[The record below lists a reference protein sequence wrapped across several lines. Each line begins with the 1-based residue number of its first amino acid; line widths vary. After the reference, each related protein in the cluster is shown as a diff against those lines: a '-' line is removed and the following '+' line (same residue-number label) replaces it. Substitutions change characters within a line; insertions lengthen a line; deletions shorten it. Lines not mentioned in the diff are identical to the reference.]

1 MFQCY
6 DFGAIILS
14 GERMSQPISSAGS
27 IPNAESNLMP
37 EPIAQLLPSPAQR
50 AKMRRMRNIKD
61 KLSGYGIMTAG
72 IAVVGSLALIFVYL
86 FSEVTPLL
94 RGATVDVTN
103 SYSLPVNEA
112 VVGSPVAFIN
122 LERYEE
128 IGTAYHKNGTVQF
141 FNADNGTSLSVEK
154 VPHADGVEST
164 ALAASEA
171 THGLLAYGYSNG
183 EVSVVKAQYNL
194 SYPNDKRVV
203 SPELS
208 FPLGEKPL
216 VLDANKS
223 SLSVLAIQETSNGTV
238 LSAATSD
245 NRLVLGVVSSKTNA
259 ITEETTTS
267 TDVFNL
273 PSLPADEHVTHLQID
288 DTGRY
293 LVVASD
299 KSQLY
304 LYNITK
310 PQEAERYEPVSV
322 EGGKITAMQFLVS
335 TGSLA
340 IGTDQGQVSQWLLVR
355 DKNNK
360 YHVTHVRD
368 FKPLSGAITHI
379 ATEFSR
385 RGFWAADDKSNIGIY
400 FGTSARTLL
409 IKSMGAVITQIGLS
423 PINGKALM
431 LDQSQKINVATVWN
445 QHPEV
450 SFSMLWE
457 KVWYEGREAPDYIWQ
472 ASSASDSFEAKM
484 SFVPLA
490 LGTLKAAFFAILF
503 AIPIGVMGAIYTA
516 YFMTPKLRGIV
527 KPTIEIMAALPSVI
541 LGFLAGL
548 WLAPFLENNL
558 PAIFSILIFVP
569 IVMLVTGFIW
579 SQLPLA
585 IRSCAPAGW
594 EAAVLIIPVII
605 TVWVCVA
612 LSPHVEIWCFNGSMR
627 QWFTDNGIKYEQR
640 NALVVG
646 LVMGFAVIPSIFSIA
661 EDAVFSVPRHLTQG
675 SLALGATPWQTMVG
689 VVLPTASP
697 GIFSAV
703 MMGFGRAVGE
713 TMIVLMATGNS
724 PVVNF
729 NIFEGMRTLSA
740 NIAVEMPETA
750 VGSTHFRVL
759 FLAALLLLAL
769 TFIVNTVAELVRQ
782 SLRKRYSNL

>member
-1 MFQCY
+1 
-6 DFGAIILS
+6 
-14 GERMSQPISSAGS
+14 MSQSVSTP
-27 IPNAESNLMP
+27 EHLVDLMP
-37 EPIAQLLPSPAQR
+37 SAEQR
-50 AKMRRMRNIKD
+50 AKLRSWRNLKD
-61 KLSGYGIMTAG
+61 KINAYGIMTAG
-72 IAVVGSLALIFVYL
+72 IAVVGSLILIFVYL

-94 RGATVDVTN
+94 RGASVDVTN
-103 SYSLPVNEA
+103 TYSLPTDDAKPAGSERSSV
-112 VVGSPVAFIN
+112 SPVVFVG

-128 IGTAYHKNGTVQF
+128 IGSAYRMDGSVDF
-141 FNADNGTSLSVEK
+141 FNAQ
-154 VPHADGVEST
+154 DGKSISHQKIRKANDASYATMASSES
-164 ALAASEA
+164 S
-171 THGLLAYGYSNG
+171 HGLVAYGYSNG
-183 EVSVVKAQYNL
+183 EVSVVKAEFNL
-194 SYPNDKRVV
+194 SYPQDKRVV
-203 SPELS
+203 TPNLA
-208 FPLGEKPL
+208 FPIGEEPFL
-216 VLDANKS
+216 LDPNKS
-223 SLSVLAIQETSNGTV
+223 SFAVLAIQQTSIGTV
-238 LSAATSD
+238 LSASTLD
-245 NRLVLGVVSSKTNA
+245 GRIVLGVVSSEVNP
-259 ITEETTTS
+259 ITEEETLSKAFYT
-267 TDVFNL
+267 L
-273 PSLPADEHVTHLQID
+273 PSLPAGERVTHLQID
-288 DTGRY
+288 DNGRY
-293 LVVASD
+293 LVVAND

-304 LYNITK
+304 LYNITDPK
-310 PQEAERYEPVSV
+310 APERTEPVEV
-322 EGGKITAMQFLVS
+322 KGGKVTAMQFLVG

-340 IGTDQGQVSQWLLVR
+340 IGTDKGSLSQWLMVR
-355 DKNNK
+355 DKSNT

-368 FKPLSGAITHI
+368 FKALAGAIKRITP
-379 ATEFSR
+379 EFSR
-385 RGFWAADDKSNIGIY
+385 RGFWASDDKGDIGIY
-400 FGTSARTLL
+400 FGTSSRTLL
-409 IKSMGAVITQIGLS
+409 TQSMGTSPISLIGLS
-423 PINGKALM
+423 PINGRVLLM
-431 LDQSQKINVATVWN
+431 DDTQRVSVATVWN
-445 QHPEV
+445 KHPEV

-472 ASSASDSFEAKM
+472 ASSGSDSFEAKM
-484 SFVPLA
+484 SFVPLS
-490 LGTLKAAFFAILF
+490 LGTLKAALFAILF
-503 AIPIGVMGAIYTA
+503 AVPLGVMGAIYTA

-548 WLAPFLENNL
+548 WLAPFLENHL

-569 IVMLVTGFIW
+569 VVMLIVGFSW

-585 IRSCAPAGW
+585 LRSRVPEGC
-594 EAAVLIIPVII
+594 EAAILVVPVLLTAWACVDFSPYLE
-605 TVWVCVA
+605 VW
-612 LSPHVEIWCFNGSMR
+612 FFDGSMP
-627 QWFTDNGIKYEQR
+627 QWITNKGIKFEQR

-675 SLALGATPWQTMVG
+675 SLALGATPWQTMAG

-750 VGSTHFRVL
+750 VASTHFRVL

-769 TFIVNTVAELVRQ
+769 TFVVNTAAEIVRQ

>member
-1 MFQCY
+1 
-6 DFGAIILS
+6 
-14 GERMSQPISSAGS
+14 MSQPISIAAKTSDLM
-27 IPNAESNLMP
+27 PNAE
-37 EPIAQLLPSPAQR
+37 QR
-50 AKMRRMRNIKD
+50 AKLRRWRNIKD
-61 KLSGYGIMTAG
+61 KISGYGIMVAG

-86 FSEVTPLL
+86 FSEVMPLL
-94 RGATVDVTN
+94 RGASVDVQKT
-103 SYSLPVNEA
+103 YSLPANEQVA
-112 VVGSPVAFIN
+112 GSPAEFIS

-128 IGTAYHKNGTVQF
+128 IGATYHKNGTVQF
-141 FNADNGTSLSVEK
+141 FNAL
-154 VPHADGVEST
+154 DGVAISNEQVPKSADAQFT
-164 ALAASEA
+164 TLGASEA
-171 THGLLAYGYSNG
+171 SHGLIAYGYNNG
-183 EVSVVKAQYNL
+183 EVAVVKAQYDL
-194 SYPNDKRVV
+194 SYPDDKRVV
-203 SPELS
+203 TPSLN
-208 FPLGEKPL
+208 FPLGEAPFL
-216 VLDANKS
+216 LDANKAAITT
-223 SLSVLAIQETSNGTV
+223 LAIQDTSNGPV

-245 NRLVLGVVSSKTNA
+245 NRLVLGVVTTKTNP
-259 ITEETTTS
+259 ITEETTS
-267 TDVFNL
+267 TTEAFTL
-273 PSLPADEHVTHLQID
+273 PSLPEGEEVTHMQID
-288 DTGRY
+288 DNGRY
-293 LVVASD
+293 LVVAND

-310 PQEAERYEPVSV
+310 PNAAERYEPVTV
-322 EGGKITAMQFLVS
+322 EGGKVTAMRFLVS

-340 IGTDQGQVSQWLLVR
+340 IGTDQGQVSQWLMVR

-368 FKPLSGAITHI
+368 FKPLAGAVTHI
-379 ATEFSR
+379 APEFSR
-385 RGFWAADDKSNIGIY
+385 RGFWAADNKGDIGIY
-400 FGTSARTLL
+400 YGTSSRTLL
-409 IKSMGAVITQIGLS
+409 MKSVGATPIERIGLS
-423 PINGKALM
+423 PINGRVLL
-431 LDQSQKINVATVWN
+431 LDQNQKVNMAKVWN
-445 QHPEV
+445 EHPEV

-472 ASSASDSFEAKM
+472 ASSGSDNFEAKM
-484 SFVPLA
+484 SFVPLS
-490 LGTLKAAFFAILF
+490 LGTLKAALFAILF
-503 AIPIGVMGAIYTA
+503 AVPLGVMGAIYTA
-516 YFMTPKLRGIV
+516 YFMTPKLRGMV

-548 WLAPFLENNL
+548 WLAPFLENHL
-558 PAIFSILIFVP
+558 PAIFCILIFVP
-569 IVMLVTGFIW
+569 IVMLIVGFIW
-579 SQLPLA
+579 SQFPLS
-585 IRSCAPAGW
+585 IRSRAPEGW
-594 EAAVLIIPVII
+594 EAAILVVPVVL
-605 TVWVCVA
+605 TVWACIDI
-612 LSPHVEIWCFNGSMR
+612 SPYLEVWFFGGSLP
-627 QWFTDNGIKYEQR
+627 QWFTNHDVKFEQR

-675 SLALGATPWQTMVG
+675 SLALGATRWQTMVG

-750 VGSTHFRVL
+750 VASTHFRVL

-769 TFIVNTVAELVRQ
+769 TFIVNTVAEMVRQ